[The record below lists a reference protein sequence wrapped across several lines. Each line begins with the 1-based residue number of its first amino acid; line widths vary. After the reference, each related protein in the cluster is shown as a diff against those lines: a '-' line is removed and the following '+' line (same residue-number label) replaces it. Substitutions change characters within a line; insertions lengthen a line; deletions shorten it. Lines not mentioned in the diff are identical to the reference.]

1 MKAPRRVL
9 HRPKGGWG
17 KGQPIWQEAVETAV
31 AVFVLAGLAISS
43 NLFFAAGSELA
54 LWWFS

>member
-17 KGQPIWQEAVETAV
+17 KGQPARTEALDVAV
-31 AVFVLAGLAISS
+31 SVFVLVALAVSG
-43 NLFFAAGSELA
+43 NLFFSAAAELTLLA
-54 LWWFS
+54 MS